1 MCSRVLFISKEYDI
15 VMKAGQDVTA
25 KKQEKASMT
34 FTLDI
39 YQTAAVAV
47 FVYALG
53 SFVKKK
59 ISFFNQYCIPA
70 SVIGGI
76 LFAVLTL
83 ALNLTDTLTIAT
95 DTTLQNIFMMLFFTS
110 VGYTASLKLLKK
122 GGLQVF
128 LFLIV
133 STVLI
138 VLQNGVGVSL
148 ASLLGM
154 EPLMGLCVGSI
165 PLIGG
170 HGTSGA
176 FGPMLEEQFGLAG
189 AATVSISVATFGLII
204 GGVIGGPVAKR
215 RIRKHGL
222 TAENTAEQ
230 RADCGAQNDTA
241 QSPEE
246 FMKAFFILFVA
257 AGAGSII
264 SGLIQK
270 TGITFPSYIGA
281 MLAAAL
287 LRNLSDTTGKLA
299 VIEDIVTLLGNACLT
314 LYLAMAL
321 MSLRLWELAN
331 LALPM
336 LVILAAQTV
345 FMALFAY
352 FLVYRVMGRNYEAA
366 VMSSAACGFG
376 MGATPNAIANMQA
389 ITDVFGPAP
398 RAFFLV
404 PLVGSLFVDFVNS
417 AVLTLYINI
426 LS

>member
-1 MCSRVLFISKEYDI
+1 
-15 VMKAGQDVTA
+15 
-25 KKQEKASMT
+25 MT
-34 FTLDI
+34 LTLDI

-59 ISFFNQYCIPA
+59 IAFFNKYCIPA

-76 LFAVLTL
+76 LFAMLTL
-83 ALNLTDTLTIAT
+83 GLNLTGTLTVVT
-95 DTTLQNIFMMLFFTS
+95 DTTLQNIFMTLFFTS

-122 GGLQVF
+122 GGLQVLSF
-128 LFLIV
+128 LLMASLLIV
-133 STVLI
+133 V
-138 VLQNGVGVSL
+138 QNAVGVSL
-148 ASLLGM
+148 ASLLGLD
-154 EPLMGLCVGSI
+154 PLMGLCVGSI
-165 PLIGG
+165 PLVGG

-176 FGPMLEEQFGLAG
+176 FGPMLEQNFNVTG

-204 GGVIGGPVAKR
+204 GGIVGGPVAKR
-215 RIRKHGL
+215 RIRKHSL
-222 TAENTAEQ
+222 TSDSTAAQAEDATTKTENPH
-230 RADCGAQNDTA
+230 
-241 QSPEE
+241 SPEE

-257 AGAGSII
+257 AGIGSVI
-264 SGLIQK
+264 SGLIEK

-287 LRNLSDTTGKLA
+287 LRNLSDSTGKLT
-299 VIEDIVTLLGNACLT
+299 VVEDIVSLLGNACLT

-336 LVILAAQTV
+336 LVILAAQTATI
-345 FMALFAY
+345 ALFAY
-352 FLVYRVMGRNYEAA
+352 FLVFRVMGRNYEAA
-366 VMSSAACGFG
+366 VMSSACCGFG

-389 ITDVFGPAP
+389 ITDIYGPAP
-398 RAFFLV
+398 RAFFVV

-417 AVLTLYINI
+417 AVLTMFINFF
-426 LS
+426 S

>member
-1 MCSRVLFISKEYDI
+1 
-15 VMKAGQDVTA
+15 
-25 KKQEKASMT
+25 MT
-34 FTLDI
+34 LSLDI

-59 ISFFNQYCIPA
+59 VDFFNKYCIPA

-76 LFAVLTL
+76 LFALLTL
-83 ALNLTDTLTIAT
+83 GLNLTDTMTVVT
-95 DTTLQNIFMMLFFTS
+95 DTTLQNIFMTLFFTS

-122 GGLQVF
+122 GGLQVL

-133 STVLI
+133 ASTLI
-138 VLQNGVGVSL
+138 VVQNLVGVGL
-148 ASLLGM
+148 ASLLGLD
-154 EPLMGLCVGSI
+154 PLMGLCVGSV
-165 PLIGG
+165 PLVGG

-176 FGPMLEEQFGLAG
+176 FGPMLEQQFGVSG
-189 AATVSISVATFGLII
+189 AATVSIAVATFGLII
-204 GGVIGGPVAKR
+204 GGIIGGPVAKR
-215 RIRKHGL
+215 RVRKHNL
-222 TAENTAEQ
+222 TPENIGVQTEEYGD
-230 RADCGAQNDTA
+230 RGEKPHT
-241 QSPEE
+241 PEE

-257 AGAGSII
+257 AGIGSVI
-264 SGLIQK
+264 SNLIQK

-287 LRNLSDTTGKLA
+287 LRNLSDTTGKLT
-299 VIEDIVTLLGNACLT
+299 VVEDIVSLLGNACLT

-321 MSLRLWELAN
+321 MSLRLWELAS

-336 LVILAAQTV
+336 IVILLAQTV
-345 FMALFAY
+345 IMACFAY
-352 FLVYRVMGRNYEAA
+352 FLVFNVMGRNYEAA

-389 ITDVFGPAP
+389 ITDVYGPAP
-398 RAFFLV
+398 RAFFVV

-417 AVLTLYINI
+417 GVLTMFINI
-426 LS
+426 FS